1 MDANILDV
9 IQSIIVFFI
18 FQWSVGAPSGWLL
31 CPSHVPL
38 EFFEA
43 KAEARKLRCLGE
55 GSVFCILDLSW
66 PGP

>member
-1 MDANILDV
+1 MVANILDV

-18 FQWSVGAPSGWLL
+18 FQWLVGAPSGWLL
-31 CPSHVPL
+31 SPSDVPL

-43 KAEARKLRCLGE
+43 IVEMRKLRYLGE